1 MLQEELKKILIKQRV
16 LFVLVILLVVQAG
29 YIGFR
34 GLYSHTV
41 SKVPEKNNEIYEE
54 YSHTLQG
61 KWNPEK
67 DARLDEWLQKLDKCT
82 TEYNT
87 LVDKMLKGEITD
99 EILYKYYKKT
109 PFCQNQYVEVLDEL
123 DQQRMYIKENPNQR
137 YMMKTNGW
145 IYFFEDH
152 LIYVLYFVL
161 LLVLYVPL
169 FIREKESQMN
179 LLQSLSAT
187 GQGHIFFIKI
197 LASWITMFSGLLLM
211 VIEKYVLYHLRCG
224 LRNVTYPIQ
233 SLSIFS
239 DCPWRVSIG
248 VAIIVEIL
256 LLGCAGYL
264 FCGIVTLCS
273 TIVPRTIEV
282 CFFMLI
288 LVFVPMFLV
297 SEELLFRYPILTS
310 LLYPKQ
316 LTFGW
321 RDINIG
327 EMVYKSQS
335 ELVGIGV
342 VTLLLGA
349 IILLLAKKRGQ
360 KI

>member
-16 LFVLVILLVVQAG
+16 LLVLAILLVVQAG

-41 SKVPEKNNEIYEE
+41 SKVAEKNNEIYEE

-67 DARLDEWLQKLDKCT
+67 DARLDEWLQERDACT
-82 TEYNT
+82 MEYNN
-87 LVDKMLKGEITD
+87 LVDKMLMGEITD
-99 EILYKYYKKT
+99 EALYTYYKKT
-109 PFCQNQYVEVLDEL
+109 PFCQNQYMEVLDEL
-123 DQQRMYIKENPNQR
+123 DQQRMYVKENPDQR

-152 LIYVLYFVL
+152 FVYALYFIL
-161 LLVLYVPL
+161 LLVLYIPL
-169 FIREKESQMN
+169 FIREKETQMD
-179 LLQSLSAT
+179 LLQSLSAA
-187 GQGHIFFIKI
+187 GQSRIFGIKI
-197 LASWITMFSGLLLM
+197 LAAWITMLGSLLLL
-211 VIEKYVLYHLRCG
+211 ITEKYVLYLLRCG
-224 LRNVTYPIQ
+224 LKNVTYPIQ
-233 SLSIFS
+233 SLSIFA

-248 VAIIVEIL
+248 VVIIVEML
-256 LLGCAGYL
+256 LLVCAGYL
-264 FCGIVTLCS
+264 FCGIVSLCS
-273 TIVPRTIEV
+273 MIIPRTIEV
-282 CFFMLI
+282 CFLVLI

-335 ELVGIGV
+335 EMVCIGV
-342 VTLLLGA
+342 VTLLIGG
-349 IILLLAKKRGQ
+349 IFLLLAKKRGQ